1 MTNFQPFQDDS
12 HSVGIGDL
20 TLENQGQQVN
30 LYGHLTFTIDKQSLV
45 TAQDLHETFGKIVE
59 YLQQHGAINIDKSQT
74 LAEQNANVSETSNPF
89 L

>member
-12 HSVGIGDL
+12 HSVGIGDF

-30 LYGHLTFTIDKQSLV
+30 IYGNVTFTIDKQSLI
-45 TAQDLHETFGKIVE
+45 TAQQLHEAFGKIVE
-59 YLQQHGAINIDKSQT
+59 YLQQHGASDIDKSQII
-74 LAEQNANVSETSNPF
+74 AEQNANVSEIANPF